1 LGQVA
6 EAFKKHAILLVE
18 FFESEERACRDI
30 RKHVAWYFKGY
41 PVGGEF
47 RASLA
52 QVESLTQM
60 DEILGTLDWSLP
72 YPGELAEGPRGRL
85 GGAKVCAL
93 PDKWLNSRELVGAER
108 SMLMEAEIGVSG
120 G

>member
-1 LGQVA
+1 
-6 EAFKKHAILLVE
+6 
-18 FFESEERACRDI
+18 
-30 RKHVAWYFKGY
+30 
-41 PVGGEF
+41 VGGEF

-52 QVESLTQM
+52 QVESLSQM
-60 DEILGTLDWSLP
+60 DDILGTLDVDAP

-93 PDKWLNSRELVGAER
+93 PENWLNSRELEGDQR
-108 SMLMEAEIGVSG
+108 RMLNEAELGVSG